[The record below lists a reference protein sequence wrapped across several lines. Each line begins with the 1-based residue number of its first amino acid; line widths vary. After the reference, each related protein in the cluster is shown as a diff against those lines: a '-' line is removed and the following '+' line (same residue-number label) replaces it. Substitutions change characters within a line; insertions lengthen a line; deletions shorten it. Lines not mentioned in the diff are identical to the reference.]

1 MYELAEKASMRTC
14 CEERFPKGDVRK
26 IFEFHFPVLKSHLE
40 KKKKEGRKGKT
51 SNTEAG
57 LYSYGLLQDD
67 LSYVPCLWGRHQ
79 HIKW

>member
-40 KKKKEGRKGKT
+40 GKKKKKKRGEKARLPTQKQAFTVTAFYKM
-51 SNTEAG
+51 
-57 LYSYGLLQDD
+57 
-67 LSYVPCLWGRHQ
+67 
-79 HIKW
+79 I

>member
-40 KKKKEGRKGKT
+40 KKKKGKKRQDFQHR
-51 SNTEAG
+51 SRP
-57 LYSYGLLQDD
+57 LQ
-67 LSYVPCLWGRHQ
+67 LRPFTR
-79 HIKW
+79 

>member
-40 KKKKEGRKGKT
+40 KKKKKKGKKRQDFQHR
-51 SNTEAG
+51 SRP
-57 LYSYGLLQDD
+57 LQ
-67 LSYVPCLWGRHQ
+67 LRPFTR
-79 HIKW
+79 

>member
-40 KKKKEGRKGKT
+40 KKKKREEKARLPTQKQAFTVTAFYKMIWAMFPVSEEGT
-51 SNTEAG
+51 S
-57 LYSYGLLQDD
+57 
-67 LSYVPCLWGRHQ
+67 
-79 HIKW
+79 I

>member
-40 KKKKEGRKGKT
+40 KKKREREKKRQDFQHR
-51 SNTEAG
+51 SRP
-57 LYSYGLLQDD
+57 LQ
-67 LSYVPCLWGRHQ
+67 LRPFTR
-79 HIKW
+79 